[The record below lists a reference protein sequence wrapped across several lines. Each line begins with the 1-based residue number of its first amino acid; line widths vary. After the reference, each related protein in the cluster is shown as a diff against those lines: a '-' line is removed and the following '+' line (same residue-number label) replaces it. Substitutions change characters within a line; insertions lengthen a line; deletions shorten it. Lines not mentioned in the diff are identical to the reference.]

1 MANADRAAWVEAQ
14 ADALY
19 QDFRAREAAQEAAAT
34 THDSATDST
43 TTTGGDRHGVTG
55 GTVNGN
61 ITFSFKR

>member
-1 MANADRAAWVEAQ
+1 MAKDDRKSWVEAQ

-19 QDFRAREAAQEAAAT
+19 QDFRAREAAQAATT

-55 GTVNGN
+55 GTVNGT